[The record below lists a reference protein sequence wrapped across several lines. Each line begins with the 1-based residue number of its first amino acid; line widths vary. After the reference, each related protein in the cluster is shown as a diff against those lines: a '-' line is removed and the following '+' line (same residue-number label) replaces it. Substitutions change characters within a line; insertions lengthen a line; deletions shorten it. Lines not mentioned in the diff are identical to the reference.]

1 METLEHFAV
10 IFPVSLRRSVYSG
23 SLRGRL
29 HRYAMETC
37 SARIDPH
44 TVFALAPVA
53 NRLKNALGHAY
64 TITLSS
70 GNQSDFD
77 KIIQTK
83 RAEACIAEDQ
93 GALRERQWME
103 SAQAVYPNP
112 QACASIDCDCSGK
125 RRARPGS
132 PERAPLAN
140 RQDGE

>member
-1 METLEHFAV
+1 MHTL
-10 IFPVSLRRSVYSG
+10 LRC
-23 SLRGRL
+23 
-29 HRYAMETC
+29 A
-37 SARIDPH
+37 AR
-44 TVFALAPVA
+44 
-53 NRLKNALGHAY
+53 
-64 TITLSS
+64 
-70 GNQSDFD
+70 NQSDFD

-140 RQDGE
+140 RQDGNKPKNNKVWNVKVCKRATCPANPK